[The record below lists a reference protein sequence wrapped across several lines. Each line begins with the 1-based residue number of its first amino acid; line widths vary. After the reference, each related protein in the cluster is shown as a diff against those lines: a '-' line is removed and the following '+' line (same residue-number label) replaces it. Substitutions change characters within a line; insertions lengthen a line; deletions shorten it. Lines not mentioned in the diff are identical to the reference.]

1 MLGKLFKYEWKSTVR
16 LLGIMYLA
24 VIICGAVAGFVN
36 RANLAKLNAVQKAA
50 EAAGSTEY
58 IYSGPFDT
66 AVTILMIIYIFL
78 IIAMFVMTVAI
89 IISRFYRNLLSG
101 EGYLMHTLPVPTWM
115 LVISKV
121 LSALFWTVLSV
132 IAAGISGLVMMLT
145 AGLIHSPGAVDFWKE
160 MLFLMQQ
167 FNLNT
172 LLTVILVI
180 VEIVCFIL
188 MIYFCLLVGNIANR
202 HKIAAAFAAFI
213 GLMIL
218 EMILT
223 SIFQIGPIR
232 ELIGSSYQYMTPET
246 AAPVQT
252 ENLLGN
258 MFLAAEIRQLIIY
271 LVYSVLYFFGTT
283 FMLKKHLNLS

>member
-24 VIICGAVAGFVN
+24 VIICGTVVGFAN
-36 RANLAKLNAVQKAA
+36 RANLAKLHAAQKAA
-50 EAAGSTEY
+50 EAAGTTEY

-66 AVTILMIIYIFL
+66 AIAILMIIYVFL
-78 IIAMFVMTVAI
+78 IIAMFVMTAAI

-121 LSALFWTVLSV
+121 LSALFWTILSV
-132 IAAGISGLVMMLT
+132 IAAGISGLVMMLA
-145 AGLIHSPGAVDFWKE
+145 AGLVRSRGAVELWE
-160 MLFLMQQ
+160 ELQSLMKL

-172 LLTVILVI
+172 VLTVVLII

-188 MIYFCLLVGNIANR
+188 MVYFCLSVGNIANR
-202 HKIAAAFAAFI
+202 HKIAAAFAAFV

-223 SIFQIGPIR
+223 SVFQIGPIR
-232 ELIGSSYQYMTPET
+232 ELIGSSEQYMTPET